1 MIILVPG
8 GHSKKSMKTVIPNLV
23 PEFGKDQKKKI
34 LNRECKTQISHIFSK
49 SEIGTAI
56 RGNDFSNLNCS
67 PQNKDIENIIQ
78 LKNML
83 EALRVNRTFSQ

>member
-1 MIILVPG
+1 MIPG
-8 GHSKKSMKTVIPNLV
+8 GHSRKSTKTVIPNLV
-23 PEFGKDQKKKI
+23 PEFGKDKKKKKI

-67 PQNKDIENIIQ
+67 PQNKDIENII
-78 LKNML
+78 
-83 EALRVNRTFSQ
+83 